1 MPLGSFVDL
10 TSSIIFV
17 SETLIDEFHTVVEE
31 GSGDPSTAQ
40 KWRQMALFARH
51 LLDSIYAVEDNDCLF
66 PGVTGKSPRLNQFGL
81 SLLPKGLW
89 SRRSFCMRRAFGFG
103 LSLLALLSFVS
114 NDALAASSNK
124 SLATITGTVRDN
136 RGNPLAGALVSLVRE
151 GVKTVK
157 EARTDKQGNFIAKVL
172 PGRYGIKAIATG
184 FSEVVFTSV
193 DVKAQQE
200 LVYRFNLEPVG
211 YGNTLPERR
220 RDRDDVKWTLRSA
233 QTKRSIFQVREG
245 EDATVQA
252 VADAEAKTAEASP
265 METAPESPTTEATSD
280 SRSKTRGVLET
291 YFANNGFA
299 SSYAGVNFAIATP
312 VSDQVELIFSG
323 QTGVGD
329 APERVEATTRFR
341 VGDRHRVGVTAS
353 GVSFATPVLT
363 SRLKDR
369 ADLRGQVSLR
379 AVDEWIVRDGI
390 VIVMGLDYSRF
401 IGAGGAHA
409 FTPRF
414 GVQYDANART
424 RVKAAFASGGDEDGI
439 QSVARFED
447 EQVVFHSQAVPPV
460 AFIDGEAVLER
471 SHRLEFGIERVLDN
485 SSNVEATAFFD
496 TTSGRGVGLLSGPA
510 SAFSGSAGDTFIHV
524 ANQQG
529 SSRGIRVVYTK
540 RLNRVWTASAGY
552 AFGRGQQLSAAGFST
567 PSELFES
574 GYFQTGALQLDAGF
588 STGTQVRTVL
598 RFSPEAT
605 VFAIDPFAGRLGVYD
620 PSLSIQV
627 TQDLPSFGLPV
638 RAEAILDARNLLDA
652 QTSSEN
658 GEILTFIGNGRRSV
672 RGGISVRF

>member
-1 MPLGSFVDL
+1 M
-10 TSSIIFV
+10 
-17 SETLIDEFHTVVEE
+17 
-31 GSGDPSTAQ
+31 
-40 KWRQMALFARH
+40 K
-51 LLDSIYAVEDNDCLF
+51 
-66 PGVTGKSPRLNQFGL
+66 
-81 SLLPKGLW
+81 
-89 SRRSFCMRRAFGFG
+89 RAFGFG
-103 LSLLALLSFVS
+103 LSLIALVSFITS
-114 NDALAASSNK
+114 DALAAGSKK
-124 SLATITGTVRDN
+124 SLATITGTVVDN
-136 RGNPLAGALVSLVRE
+136 RGNPLQGAVVMLVRE
-151 GVKTVK
+151 GVKAVK
-157 EARTDKQGNFIAKVL
+157 EARTDRQGNFIAKVV
-172 PGRYGIKAIATG
+172 PGRYGIKAIANG

-233 QTKRSIFQVREG
+233 QTRRSVFNVQEG
-245 EDATVQA
+245 ADQSIKAATE
-252 VADAEAKTAEASP
+252 AEAQVAETTP
-265 METAPESPTTEATSD
+265 METAPEIRTEAPSSSDSRD
-280 SRSKTRGVLET
+280 SRSKVHGVLEN
-291 YFANNGFA
+291 YIASNAIG
-299 SSYAGVNFAIATP
+299 SSYIGLNFAVATP

-323 QTGVGD
+323 QTGTGD
-329 APERVEATTRFR
+329 APERLEATTLFR
-341 VGDRHRVGVTAS
+341 VGDRHRVGISAA
-353 GVSFATPVLT
+353 GMRFAN
-363 SRLKDR
+363 SNWINRLGGHDN
-369 ADLRGQVSLR
+369 LQGQVSLR

-401 IGAGGAHA
+401 IGAGSAHA
-409 FTPRF
+409 ITPRL
-414 GVQYDANART
+414 GLQYDANART

-439 QSVARFED
+439 QSVATFEN
-447 EQVVFHSQAVPPV
+447 EQVVFRSQDVNPIAY
-460 AFIDGEAVLER
+460 IDGQAIMPR

-496 TTSGRGVGLLSGPA
+496 TTTGRGVGLLSAPG
-510 SAFSGSAGDTFIHV
+510 SAFSGKAGDAFLDV

-529 SSRGIRVVYTK
+529 SSRGIRVVYTR
-540 RLNRVWTASAGY
+540 RLNRVWSASAGY
-552 AFGRGQQLSAAGFST
+552 AFGRGQRLSTEGFET
-567 PSELFES
+567 PAELFES
-574 GYFQTGALQLDAGF
+574 GMFQTAAFQIAAGF

-627 TQDLPSFGLPV
+627 TQELPSFGLPV

-658 GEILTFIGNGRRSV
+658 GEVLTFFGNTRRSV

>member
-1 MPLGSFVDL
+1 M
-10 TSSIIFV
+10 
-17 SETLIDEFHTVVEE
+17 
-31 GSGDPSTAQ
+31 
-40 KWRQMALFARH
+40 K
-51 LLDSIYAVEDNDCLF
+51 
-66 PGVTGKSPRLNQFGL
+66 
-81 SLLPKGLW
+81 
-89 SRRSFCMRRAFGFG
+89 RAFGFG
-103 LSLLALLSFVS
+103 LSLIALVSFVA
-114 NDALAASSNK
+114 NDALATSSNK
-124 SLATITGTVRDN
+124 SLATITGSVRDN
-136 RGNPLAGALVSLVRE
+136 RGNPLAGALVSLMRE

-157 EARTDKQGNFIAKVL
+157 EARTDRQGNFIAKVV

-220 RDRDDVKWTLRSA
+220 HDRDDVKWKLRAA
-233 QTKRSIFQVREG
+233 QTKRSIFQAQEG
-245 EDATVQA
+245 EDSTIQA
-252 VADAEAKTAEASP
+252 VTDAQARTAETSP
-265 METAPESPTTEATSD
+265 METAPETPTEATSD
-280 SRSKTRGVLET
+280 SRSKTRGVLES
-291 YFANNGFA
+291 YFASNELG
-299 SSYAGVNFAIATP
+299 SSYVGVNFAVATP

-323 QTGVGD
+323 QTGSGD
-329 APERVEATTRFR
+329 APERVEATTLFR
-341 VGDRHRVGVTAS
+341 AGSRHRVGVTAAA
-353 GVSFATPVLT
+353 GHFKAPVWT
-363 SRLKDR
+363 SKLN
-369 ADLRGQVSLR
+369 DLHGLQGQVSLR
-379 AVDEWIVRDGI
+379 AVDEWVVRDGI

-401 IGAGGAHA
+401 VGAGGAHA
-409 FTPRF
+409 LTPRF

-439 QSVARFED
+439 QSVATFEN
-447 EQVVFHSQAVPPV
+447 EQVVFRRQAVRPV
-460 AFIDGEAVLER
+460 AFIDGQAVLER
-471 SHRLEFGIERVLDN
+471 SHRLEFGVERVLDN
-485 SSNVEATAFFD
+485 TSSVEATAFFD
-496 TTSGRGVGLLSGPA
+496 TTSGRGVGLLSAPG
-510 SAFSGSAGDTFIHV
+510 SAFSGRAGEAFIDV

-567 PSELFES
+567 PAELFES
-574 GYFQTGALQLDAGF
+574 GYFQTAALQLGAGF
-588 STGTQVRTVL
+588 RTGTQVRTVL

-638 RAEAILDARNLLDA
+638 RAEAVLDARNLLDA
-652 QTSSEN
+652 QTSSES
-658 GEILTFIGNGRRSV
+658 GEVLTFIGNGRRSV

>member
-1 MPLGSFVDL
+1 
-10 TSSIIFV
+10 
-17 SETLIDEFHTVVEE
+17 
-31 GSGDPSTAQ
+31 
-40 KWRQMALFARH
+40 
-51 LLDSIYAVEDNDCLF
+51 
-66 PGVTGKSPRLNQFGL
+66 
-81 SLLPKGLW
+81 
-89 SRRSFCMRRAFGFG
+89 MRRAFGFG
-103 LSLLALLSFVS
+103 LSLLALVSFVS
-114 NDALAASSNK
+114 NDSLAASSNK

-233 QTKRSIFQVREG
+233 QTKRSIFQVQEG

-252 VADAEAKTAEASP
+252 VTDAEARTAEAAP
-265 METAPESPTTEATSD
+265 METAPETPTEPTSD

-299 SSYAGVNFAIATP
+299 SSYAGVNFAVATP
-312 VSDQVELIFSG
+312 VSDHVELIFSG
-323 QTGVGD
+323 QTGLGD
-329 APERVEATTRFR
+329 APQRVETTTRFR
-341 VGDRHRVGVTAS
+341 VGDRHRVGVTAA
-353 GVSFATPVLT
+353 GATFVKPVWT
-363 SRLKDR
+363 RRLSDQ
-369 ADLRGQVSLR
+369 ANLHGQVSLR

-409 FTPRF
+409 FSPRF
-414 GVQYDANART
+414 GIQYDANART

-447 EQVVFHSQAVPPV
+447 EQVVFRSQAVRPV
-460 AFIDGEAVLER
+460 AFIDGQAVLER
-471 SHRLEFGIERVLDN
+471 SHRLEFGVERVLDN
-485 SSNVEATAFFD
+485 SSTVEATAFFD
-496 TTSGRGVGLLSGPA
+496 TTSGRGVGLLSGPS
-510 SAFSGSAGDTFIHV
+510 SAFSGRAGDTFIDV

-552 AFGRGQQLSAAGFST
+552 AFGRGQQLSPDGFST
-567 PSELFES
+567 PAELFES
-574 GYFQTGALQLDAGF
+574 GYFQTGAVQLDAGF
-588 STGTQVRTVL
+588 GTGTQVRTVL

-652 QTSSEN
+652 QTSSDN

>member
-1 MPLGSFVDL
+1 MRIAF
-10 TSSIIFV
+10 
-17 SETLIDEFHTVVEE
+17 
-31 GSGDPSTAQ
+31 
-40 KWRQMALFARH
+40 R
-51 LLDSIYAVEDNDCLF
+51 
-66 PGVTGKSPRLNQFGL
+66 L
-81 SLLPKGLW
+81 SLSVIALV
-89 SRRSFCMRRAFGFG
+89 SFMA
-103 LSLLALLSFVS
+103 S
-114 NDALAASSNK
+114 DTLAAGSNK

-136 RGNPLAGALVSLVRE
+136 RGNPLAGALVTLMRE
-151 GVKTVK
+151 GVKTAK
-157 EARTDKQGNFIAKVL
+157 HTTTDKNGNFIAKIL
-172 PGRYGIKAIATG
+172 PGRYGIKAVAFG
-184 FSEVVFTSV
+184 FSEVVFTAV

-211 YGNTLPERR
+211 FGNTLPERR
-220 RDRDDVKWTLRSA
+220 HDRDDVKWTLRNA
-233 QTKRSIFQVREG
+233 QNKRSIFQVREG
-245 EDATVQA
+245 EDASIKAATEEQ
-252 VADAEAKTAEASP
+252 TAET
-265 METAPESPTTEATSD
+265 METAPDAPAETNSEY
-280 SRSKTRGVLET
+280 RLKTHGVLES
-291 YFANNGFA
+291 YFA
-299 SSYAGVNFAIATP
+299 SSAYGSSYVGFNFAVATP
-312 VSDQVELIFSG
+312 VSEHVELIFSG
-323 QTGVGD
+323 QTGTSD
-329 APERVEATTRFR
+329 SPQRFEASTRFR
-341 VGDRHRVGVTAS
+341 VNDRHRVGVTAA
-353 GVSFATPVLT
+353 GARFATPVWT
-363 SRLKDR
+363 NRLIDR
-369 ADLRGQVSLR
+369 SNLHGQLSLR

-409 FTPRF
+409 FSPRF

-424 RVKAAFASGGDEDGI
+424 RVKAAFASGGEEDGI
-439 QSVARFED
+439 QSVATFED
-447 EQVVFHSQAVPPV
+447 DQVVFRNQAERPV
-460 AFIDGEAVLER
+460 AFIDGQAVLER
-471 SHRLEFGIERVLDN
+471 SHRLEFGVERVLDN

-510 SAFSGSAGDTFIHV
+510 SAFSGRAGDAFLDV

-529 SSRGIRVVYTK
+529 SSRGIRVVYTR

-552 AFGRGQQLSAAGFST
+552 AFGRGQQLSATGFSS
-567 PSELFES
+567 PAELFEN
-574 GYFQTGALQLDAGF
+574 GMFQTGALQLAGSF
-588 STGTQVRTVL
+588 RSGTQVRTVL